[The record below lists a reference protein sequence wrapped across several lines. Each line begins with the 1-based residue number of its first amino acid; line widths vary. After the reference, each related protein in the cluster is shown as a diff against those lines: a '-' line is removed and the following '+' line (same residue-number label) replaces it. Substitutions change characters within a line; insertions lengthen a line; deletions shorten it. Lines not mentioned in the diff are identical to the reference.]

1 MNKNLS
7 KDQLIILR
15 KFPINES
22 DLLVVAFGRQH
33 GKILIK
39 VKGEKKI
46 KSQFK
51 GKMNIF
57 NILNANIYDSGR
69 SFTLTE
75 AQLVQA
81 GPDGTDLHFFQIS
94 QQISKILNQ
103 ILQDQFPSSN
113 IFQLV
118 SEAIQNPHP
127 NLLEIFLIKLLHIEG
142 YISPVIPP
150 DKLPE
155 GKTLYFYIDKNG
167 SINST
172 LDTQIDPANLI
183 HPKIIKAINFI
194 IKAPIS
200 TCCKLKLTQEETK
213 QLQQT
218 TKTLFQNNF
227 HMELKPVSQI
237 I

>member
-1 MNKNLS
+1 MNTKLT

-22 DLLVVAFGRQH
+22 DLLVVAFGRTH

-75 AQLVQA
+75 AQLVKP
-81 GPDGTDLHFFQIS
+81 GPDGTDLLNFQII

-118 SEAIQNPHP
+118 SEIIQNPHP
-127 NLLEIFLIKLLHIEG
+127 NLLEIFIIKLLHTEG
-142 YISPVIPP
+142 YITPIQPP
-150 DKLPE
+150 EKIPE
-155 GKTLYFYIDKNG
+155 GKTLYFYVDKNG
-167 SINST
+167 SISST
-172 LDTQIDPANLI
+172 FDTQIDPANLI
-183 HPKIIKAINFI
+183 PAKIIKAINFI
-194 IKAPIS
+194 IKAPVEM
-200 TCCKLKLTQEETK
+200 CCKLKLDQEETN
-213 QLQQT
+213 QLQVT
-218 TKTLFQNNF
+218 TKNLFQNNF
-227 HMELKPVSQI
+227 HLELKPVAKI

>member
-1 MNKNLS
+1 MNKKLT

-46 KSQFK
+46 HSQFK

-75 AQLVQA
+75 AQLVKP
-81 GPDGTDLHFFQIS
+81 GPDGTNLEYFQIS

-118 SEAIQNPHP
+118 SETIQNPHQ
-127 NLLEIFLIKLLHIEG
+127 NLLEIFIIKLLHIEG
-142 YISPVIPP
+142 YISPISPP
-150 DKLPE
+150 EKIPE
-155 GKTLYFYIDKNG
+155 GKTLFFYVDKNG

-172 LDTQIDPANLI
+172 IDSQVDPNHLI
-183 HPKIIKAINFI
+183 PPKIIKAINFI
-194 IKAPIS
+194 IKAPIE
-200 TCCKLKLTQEETK
+200 TCCKLKLTPEETEE
-213 QLQQT
+213 LQKT
-218 TKTLFQNNF
+218 TKNLFQNNF
-227 HMELKPVSQI
+227 QMELKPVTQI
-237 I
+237 L